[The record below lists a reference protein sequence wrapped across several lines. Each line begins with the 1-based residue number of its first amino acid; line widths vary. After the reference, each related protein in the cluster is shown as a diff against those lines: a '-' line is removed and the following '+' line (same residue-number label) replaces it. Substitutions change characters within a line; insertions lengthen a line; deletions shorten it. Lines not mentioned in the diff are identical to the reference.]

1 MVTKDEIL
9 AHLNLGGA
17 DGGGEGKYAAT
28 GKGGLTKDLIEGL
41 EKDLDKLKRTEENL
55 KMRKLQQTKGGQ
67 MLLNV
72 TDEEKERNILD
83 SLHNDLKKEDAHII
97 HAD

>member
-1 MVTKDEIL
+1 M
-9 AHLNLGGA
+9 
-17 DGGGEGKYAAT
+17 
-28 GKGGLTKDLIEGL
+28 IEGL

>member
-1 MVTKDEIL
+1 
-9 AHLNLGGA
+9 
-17 DGGGEGKYAAT
+17 
-28 GKGGLTKDLIEGL
+28 
-41 EKDLDKLKRTEENL
+41 
-55 KMRKLQQTKGGQ
+55 